1 MQSFYNL
8 TPAEQYKYTGSISEV
23 EVEDLLAHSNALEEI
38 RDVFWDVDQAI
49 EGRKPKRVLELLD
62 QIRKLLDDAG
72 V

>member
-1 MQSFYNL
+1 
-8 TPAEQYKYTGSISEV
+8 
-23 EVEDLLAHSNALEEI
+23 
-38 RDVFWDVDQAI
+38 VFWDVDQAI